1 MAADFGLPAAIESHP
16 RLGQW
21 LDVQPDGKVR
31 AFSGKVD
38 LGQGISHAL
47 RLIVAQALA
56 LPAERIVMVPA
67 STRHSPDEAV
77 TSGSL
82 SVQHSGAALRLAAIC
97 LRERC
102 RAAMARR
109 HAVADDSVTL
119 RDGVFSVSGV
129 GAGYAE
135 LADAAMLAS
144 PIEIGPDAT
153 IHPHDSAGAS
163 GPRPDPHP
171 DLRPDI
177 AAKVFGEFE
186 YINDRQ
192 LPGML
197 HGRVFRPDTLTA
209 AVEEAGATRLLQ
221 SLRTLDDV
229 TLVVRDGLLFGVLAT
244 SEAAIECAARS
255 VEKIA
260 VADGVWRSSVQL
272 PAGEATAAWLKAQP
286 VETGIVLDRPAAP
299 SSVPAG
305 DPPCRYHAAYHR
317 PWLQHASIGLCCAIA
332 QWHGADANDRTLDVQ
347 SHSQGIFNL
356 RRDLALAFEVAP
368 ERVSVSHVEA
378 AGCYGHNGADD
389 VAFDAAWL
397 AQQVPG
403 HPVRVQ
409 WSRHAEMGHAPL
421 APAMR
426 VEVTA
431 ELDAQGHIASWS
443 QQVWSQGHGT
453 RPGRGATPAL
463 LGAWQTATPA
473 PIPLAVNAALAVG
486 GGAERN
492 AVPPYEIAAVQVLN
506 HRVLTMPLRVSA
518 LRSLGAHVNVFA
530 AESLMDE
537 IACDRG
543 IDPLAFRL
551 RHLQGAQAE
560 RAVAV
565 LEEVARCSDWAVWY
579 AADRVEGEGRGL
591 AFARYKNTG
600 AWCAVV
606 AEVAVQ
612 RSVQLRRL
620 WIAADIGRVVH
631 PDGARNQLEGGAVQ
645 AASWTLCEAAQL
657 SEQGVRSTDWVSY
670 PILGFREVPTVH
682 VQLLDRP
689 DCPSLGAGEC
699 AAGPTAA
706 AIANAVFAATGVR
719 VRSMPF
725 TADNLMHWAQQQPA

>member
-1 MAADFGLPAAIESHP
+1 MTAGSGLPAAIEQHP
-16 RLGQW
+16 RLGAW
-21 LDVQPDGKVR
+21 LDVQPDGMVR

-56 LPAERIVMVPA
+56 VPAERIVMVPA

-82 SVQHSGAALRLAAIC
+82 SVQHSGAALRVAAIC

-102 RAAMARR
+102 GAAMALR
-109 HAVADDSVTL
+109 HAVPTDAVRL
-119 RDGVFSVSGV
+119 RDGVFSVSDAC
-129 GAGYAE
+129 AGYGE
-135 LADAAMLAS
+135 LADAAMLAGS
-144 PIEIGPDAT
+144 IEIVPEPAFHPPDSF
-153 IHPHDSAGAS
+153 DAS
-163 GPRPDPHP
+163 SPRPDV
-171 DLRPDI
+171 

-186 YINDRQ
+186 YLSDLQ

-209 AVEEAGATRLLQ
+209 EVEEAHVPGLLQ
-221 SLRTLDDV
+221 SLGDIDGV
-229 TLVVRDGLLFGVLAT
+229 IEVVRDGLLFGVLAK
-244 SEAAIECAARS
+244 SETAVDRAAR
-255 VEKIA
+255 VVDRMA
-260 VADGVWRSSVQL
+260 ANGALWRSSADV
-272 PAGEATAAWLKAQP
+272 PAAFDAAAWLRAQP
-286 VETGIVLDRPAAP
+286 VETSVVLHRQ
-299 SSVPAG
+299 V
-305 DPPCRYHAAYHR
+305 DPPSAEAVDPPRRYRADYHR

-332 QWHGADANDRTLDVQ
+332 HWHGADTNDRSLDVR
-347 SHSQGIFNL
+347 SHSQGVFNL
-356 RRDLALAFEVAP
+356 RRDLALAFGIEP
-368 ERVSVSHVEA
+368 GRVTVSHVEA

-397 AQQVPG
+397 AQQMPG
-403 HPVRVQ
+403 RPVRVQ

-426 VEVTA
+426 VEVAA
-431 ELDAQGHIASWS
+431 ELDAQGRIASWS

-486 GGAERN
+486 GGSERN
-492 AVPPYEIAAVQVLN
+492 AVPPYAIAALQVVN
-506 HRVLTMPLRVSA
+506 HRVLAMPQRVSA

-530 AESLMDE
+530 AESFMDE

-543 IDPLAFRL
+543 LDPLAFRL
-551 RHLQGAQAE
+551 LHLPAAE
-560 RAVAV
+560 HARSVAV
-565 LEEVARCSDWAVWY
+565 LNEVARCSDWAAWRST
-579 AADRVEGEGRGL
+579 DTPEGEGRGL

-606 AEVAVQ
+606 ADVLVQ
-612 RSVQLRRL
+612 RTVRLRRL
-620 WIAADIGRVVH
+620 WIAADLGRVVH

-645 AASWTLCEAAQL
+645 AASWTLFESAQL
-657 SEQGVRSTDWVSY
+657 DEEGIRSTDWASY
-670 PILGFREVPTVH
+670 PILGFGDVPTVETS
-682 VQLLDRP
+682 LLDRP
-689 DCPSLGAGEC
+689 NCPSLGAGEC

>member
-1 MAADFGLPAAIESHP
+1 MATVCGLPAAIEGHP
-16 RLGQW
+16 RLGAW
-21 LDVQPDGKVR
+21 LDVQPDGRVH

-47 RLIVAQALA
+47 RLIVAQELA
-56 LPAERIVMVPA
+56 LPTECVVMVPA

-82 SVQHSGAALRLAAIC
+82 SVQHSGAALRAAAAH

-102 RAAMARR
+102 RAAMALRQ
-109 HAVADDSVTL
+109 AVASDAVQL
-119 RDGVFSVSGV
+119 QDGVFLAAGV

-135 LADAAMLAS
+135 LVDAAMLAS
-144 PIEIGPDAT
+144 PIESVPDA
-153 IHPHDSAGAS
+153 IVHPHPSADATS
-163 GPRPDPHP
+163 PRPDV
-171 DLRPDI
+171 

-186 YINDRQ
+186 YISDLQ

-197 HGRVFRPDTLTA
+197 HGCVFRPDTLTA
-209 AVEEAGATRLLQ
+209 DVQEAGATRLLQ
-221 SLRTLDDV
+221 ALRALEDV
-229 TLVVRDGLLFGVLAT
+229 TLAVRDGLLFGVIAT
-244 SEAAIECAARS
+244 TEAALERAARTM
-255 VEKIA
+255 ERIA
-260 VADGVWRSSVQL
+260 ANHAVWRGTV
-272 PAGEATAAWLKAQP
+272 PVPTAGATAAWLQAQP
-286 VETGIVLDRPAAP
+286 LETSVVLDRQAGLAPAADNDLP
-299 SSVPAG
+299 Q
-305 DPPCRYHAAYHR
+305 RYCAQYHR

-332 QWHGADANDRTLDVQ
+332 QWQGADAHDRRLDLR

-356 RRDLALAFEVAP
+356 RRDLALAFGIEP
-368 ERVSVSHVEA
+368 DRVTVSHVEA

-403 HPVRVQ
+403 RPMRVQ
-409 WSRHAEMGHAPL
+409 WSRHAEMAHAPL
-421 APAMR
+421 APAML
-426 VEVTA
+426 VEVAA
-431 ELDAQGHIASWS
+431 ELDAQGRIASWS

-492 AVPPYEIAAVQVLN
+492 ALPPYEVPALRVVN
-506 HRVLTMPLRVSA
+506 HRVRTMPLRVSA

-530 AESLMDE
+530 AESMMDE

-543 IDPLAFRL
+543 LDPLAFRL
-551 RHLQGAQAE
+551 LHLQGVENA

-565 LEEVARCSDWAVWY
+565 IEEVARCSQWTEWRLREA
-579 AADRVEGEGRGL
+579 VEGIGRGL

-606 AEVAVQ
+606 AEVAVA
-612 RSVQLRRL
+612 RTVQLRGL
-620 WIAADIGRVVH
+620 WIAADMGRVVH
-631 PDGARNQLEGGAVQ
+631 PDGARNQLEGGALQ
-645 AASWTLCEAAQL
+645 AASWTLHETAQWD
-657 SEQGVRSTDWVSY
+657 EDGIRSNDWASY
-670 PILGFREVPTVH
+670 PILGFSEVPAVE
-682 VQLLDRP
+682 VSLLDRP
-689 DCPSLGAGEC
+689 HSPSLGAGEC

-706 AIANAVFAATGVR
+706 AIGNAVFAATGVR